1 MTKQNDDELVSLQ
14 SLPGII
20 YAEMVQKAL
29 EAEGIKSMI
38 KSDVF
43 SSVMQTKGANL
54 SGDSCRIFVHQKD
67 AVKAGEILHTMMD
80 HF

>member
-1 MTKQNDDELVSLQ
+1 MTKQKDQDLVELQ

-29 EAEGIKSMI
+29 EEEGIQSMI

-43 SSVMQTKGANL
+43 SSVMQTRGANL
-54 SGDSCRIFVHQKD
+54 SGDSCRLLVHKQD
-67 AVKAGEILHTMMD
+67 APRALEILRTMMD